1 MFISRNSII
10 WRLFWNLSH
19 AISKSQFRG
28 YSAPKFVKHQVE
40 SVLLCTTGLQQHSQ
54 TTVRMSSLLEFVIY
68 SSATQ
73 LLVRGGV
80 TAARACGRLVE
91 LQPAVASTENT
102 PPARLQV
109 SSHFLGSSI
118 IESDWQQATALCS
131 SGKLLISSFRKAFI
145 FFFYLDLAYL

>member
-1 MFISRNSII
+1 MKSQR
-10 WRLFWNLSH
+10 
-19 AISKSQFRG
+19 KSQFRG
-28 YSAPKFVKHQVE
+28 YSAQKFDIHQVE
-40 SVLLCTTGLQQHSQ
+40 FVLLCTTGLQQHSQ
-54 TTVRMSSLLEFVIY
+54 TTVRMNDLLEFVIY
-68 SSATQ
+68 SSATR

-118 IESDWQQATALCS
+118 IESD
-131 SGKLLISSFRKAFI
+131 
-145 FFFYLDLAYL
+145 